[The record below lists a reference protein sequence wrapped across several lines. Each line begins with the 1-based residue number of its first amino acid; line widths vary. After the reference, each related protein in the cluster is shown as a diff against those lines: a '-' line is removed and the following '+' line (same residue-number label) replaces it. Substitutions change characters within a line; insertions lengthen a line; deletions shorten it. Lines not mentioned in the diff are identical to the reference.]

1 MRGGVDLGFCLSYWR
16 LSYRR
21 KFIRTVWSCV
31 IGTPLMAVLLAK
43 LGFSGWQLY
52 GLVTLAV
59 VLVAL
64 QVLYNYNRWQS
75 EIISKDST

>member
-1 MRGGVDLGFCLSYWR
+1 MRGGVDQGFCLSYWR

-21 KFIRTVWSCV
+21 KLIRTVWGCV
-31 IGTPLMAVLLAK
+31 IGALLMAVLLPK
-43 LGFSGWQLY
+43 LGLSGWQLY

-59 VLVAL
+59 VLGAL